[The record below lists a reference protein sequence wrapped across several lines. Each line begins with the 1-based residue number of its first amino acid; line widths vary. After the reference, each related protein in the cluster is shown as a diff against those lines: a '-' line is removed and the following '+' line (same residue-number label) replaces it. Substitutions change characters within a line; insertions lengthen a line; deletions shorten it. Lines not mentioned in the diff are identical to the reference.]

1 MWNGQRAEFYRGGV
15 EAFSPT
21 PMLLAM
27 RHYLEGTE
35 GQSYWYHLDGRG
47 SVAGLTKH
55 QGQSTHNYRYEAYG
69 QVLPAQGNFT
79 DPHNHYTLL
88 GKEWDEHLGLYEF
101 GVRLYDPWAGVWLTR
116 EPLPGRAWEPRTWHR
131 YAYAF
136 ASPISS
142 YDPYGLQTC
151 GFNILTGERQ
161 CFGEATGMG
170 WTPTLEWT
178 PLPPPVPA
186 APIPT
191 GASTCPISP
200 PDIYTLAY
208 GGYQAWR
215 AGRMLRGGLRLVP
228 GSAYPGQIIVYG
240 SREAREAAGLSPFL
254 THARWTHPA
263 LIRYLSPG
271 AAFSRELLSGSTG
284 VGVAL
289 SVGWD
294 VYEYGWGSYPCSLD
308 PSGADPVSF
317 PGAAFSRLSP
327 GPRGWGWRE
336 RGWDVYEYGWG
347 SKRDVGLRSTE
358 FAAAVTVDVGTT
370 ALIPA
375 LGAAAGGL
383 ICGPGAPACVIIGA
397 AAGNLLIVGFSA
409 SGLRERSVEAVSGF
423 YETILQPPPSAP
435 ESWEEIWPDW
445 PNIPAP

>member
-1 MWNGQRAEFYRGGV
+1 M
-15 EAFSPT
+15 
-21 PMLLAM
+21 
-27 RHYLEGTE
+27 
-35 GQSYWYHLDGRG
+35 
-47 SVAGLTKH
+47 
-55 QGQSTHNYRYEAYG
+55 
-69 QVLPAQGNFT
+69 LPAQGNCT
-79 DPHNHYTLL
+79 DPHNHYTFL

-142 YDPYGLQTC
+142 YDPYGMQTC

-215 AGRMLRGGLRLVP
+215 AGRMLRGGLRFVP
-228 GSAYPGQIIVYG
+228 GSTYPGQIIVYG
-240 SREAREAAGLSPFL
+240 SWEAREAAGLSPFL
-254 THARWTHPA
+254 THARWTHPG
-263 LIRYLSPG
+263 LVRYLSPG
-271 AAFSRELLSGSTG
+271 AAFSRELFSGSTG

-294 VYEYGWGSYPCSLD
+294 VYEYGWGSK
-308 PSGADPVSF
+308 
-317 PGAAFSRLSP
+317 
-327 GPRGWGWRE
+327 RE
-336 RGWDVYEYGWG
+336 
-347 SKRDVGLRSTE
+347 VGLGSTE
-358 FAAAVTVDVGTT
+358 FAAAGDRGCRNN
-370 ALIPA
+370 
-375 LGAAAGGL
+375 GAAPAPGSALRGQSSAGLALPYAWSTGDSRRKRL
-383 ICGPGAPACVIIGA
+383 KSCAFSRIGA
-397 AAGNLLIVGFSA
+397 SRAEHRGS
-409 SGLRERSVEAVSGF
+409 ERS
-423 YETILQPPPSAP
+423 L
-435 ESWEEIWPDW
+435 
-445 PNIPAP
+445 

>member
-1 MWNGQRAEFYRGGV
+1 M

-27 RHYLEGTE
+27 RRFPEGTE
-35 GQSYWYHLDGRG
+35 GQAYWVHLDGRG

-69 QVLPAQGNFT
+69 QLLPAQGNWT
-79 DPHNHYTLL
+79 DPHNHYTFL
-88 GKEWDEHLGLYEF
+88 GKEWDEHLGLYAF

-116 EPLPGRAWEPRTWHR
+116 EPLAGNLREPRTWHR

-136 ASPISS
+136 ASPIS
-142 YDPYGLQTC
+142 YDDPYGLQTC
-151 GFNILTGERQ
+151 GFNILTGERE
-161 CFGEATGMG
+161 CFGERTGMG

-178 PLPPPVPA
+178 PLPSSVPA
-186 APIPT
+186 APPPA
-191 GASTCPISP
+191 GAWMCPLSP
-200 PDIYTLAY
+200 SDLYTLAY

-254 THARWTHPA
+254 THARWTHPG
-263 LIRYLSPG
+263 LVRYLSPG

-294 VYEYGWGSYPCSLD
+294 VYEYGWGSK
-308 PSGADPVSF
+308 
-317 PGAAFSRLSP
+317 
-327 GPRGWGWRE
+327 RE
-336 RGWDVYEYGWG
+336 
-347 SKRDVGLRSTE
+347 VGLGSTE

-423 YETILQPPPSAP
+423 YEAILQPPPSAP